1 MWILYSLHFVGE
13 LMEAPDRRKYPRL
26 RQSFQVHLFR
36 GGSGQTL
43 EGTSVNVS
51 QGGAFIKI
59 KEWRSFR
66 VSDQAILAFS
76 LPAEYTGQSKNI
88 RLQGG
93 AVITRIDQKNKG
105 IGVAFTRHFKQ
116 FEPVP
121 LSDVVGQS

>member
-1 MWILYSLHFVGE
+1 
-13 LMEAPDRRKYPRL
+13 MEAPDRRKYPRL

>member
-1 MWILYSLHFVGE
+1 
-13 LMEAPDRRKYPRL
+13 MEAPDRRKYPRL

-36 GGSGQTL
+36 GGLGHAI

-59 KEWRSFR
+59 KQWRSFR
-66 VSDQAILAFS
+66 VSDQAIVAFS

-93 AVITRIDQKNKG
+93 AVITRVDQRNKG
-105 IGVAFTRHFKQ
+105 IGVKFTRNLKQ

-121 LSDVVGQS
+121 LSDAVGQSW

>member
-1 MWILYSLHFVGE
+1 
-13 LMEAPDRRKYPRL
+13 MEAPDRRKYPRL

-36 GGSGQTL
+36 GEFGHAL

-59 KEWRSFR
+59 KQWRSFR
-66 VSDQAILAFS
+66 VSDQAIVALS

-93 AVITRIDQKNKG
+93 AVIIRVDQKKKG
-105 IGVAFTRHFKQ
+105 IGVEFTRSFKQ

-121 LSDVVGQS
+121 LPDAVGQS

>member
-1 MWILYSLHFVGE
+1 
-13 LMEAPDRRKYPRL
+13 MEAPDRRKYPRL

-36 GGSGQTL
+36 GGLGHAL

-66 VSDQAILAFS
+66 VNDQVILAFS

-93 AVITRIDQKNKG
+93 AVITRVDQKNKG
-105 IGVAFTRHFKQ
+105 IGLEFRKNFKQ

-121 LSDVVGQS
+121 LPDAVGQS

>member
-1 MWILYSLHFVGE
+1 LVEEI
-13 LMEAPDRRKYPRL
+13 MEAPDRRKYPRL

-36 GGSGQTL
+36 GGLGHAL

-59 KEWRSFR
+59 KQWRSFR
-66 VSDQAILAFS
+66 VSDQAT
-76 LPAEYTGQSKNI
+76 EYTGQSKNI

-93 AVITRIDQKNKG
+93 AVITRIDEKNKG
-105 IGVAFTRHFKQ
+105 IGVAFTKHFKQ

>member
-1 MWILYSLHFVGE
+1 
-13 LMEAPDRRKYPRL
+13 MEAPDRRRYPRL
-26 RQSFQVHLFR
+26 RQSFQAHLFR
-36 GGSGQTL
+36 GGLGDAL

-51 QGGAFIKI
+51 QVGAFIKI
-59 KEWRSFR
+59 KQWHSFR
-66 VSDQAILAFS
+66 ASDQVIVAFS

-93 AVITRIDQKNKG
+93 AVITRVDQENRG

-121 LSDVVGQS
+121 LPDVVGQS

>member
-1 MWILYSLHFVGE
+1 
-13 LMEAPDRRKYPRL
+13 MEAPDRRQYPRL

-36 GGSGQTL
+36 GGLGHAL

-59 KEWRSFR
+59 KQWRSFR
-66 VSDQAILAFS
+66 VSDQAIVAFS

-88 RLQGG
+88 RLQGE
-93 AVITRIDQKNKG
+93 AVITRVDQKNKG
-105 IGVAFTRHFKQ
+105 IGVEFTRSFKQ

-121 LSDVVGQS
+121 LSDAVGQS

>member
-1 MWILYSLHFVGE
+1 
-13 LMEAPDRRKYPRL
+13 MEAPDRRRYPRL

-36 GGSGQTL
+36 DGLGQAL
-43 EGTSVNVS
+43 EGTSINVS

-59 KEWRSFR
+59 KQWRSFR
-66 VSDQAILAFS
+66 VSDQAMLAFS

-93 AVITRIDQKNKG
+93 AVITRVDQKNEG
-105 IGVAFTRHFKQ
+105 IGVEFIKHFKQ
-116 FEPVP
+116 FEPVS